1 MNFFSRKATKKNSF
15 FSRPCLEGLEIRL
28 VPAGEFLLHSNP
40 GATKRIFLDFDGHTT
55 TGTLWNAQGYGTTI
69 VTPAFDIDNNTSSFS
84 ATELAN
90 IREIWERVSEDYL
103 PFNVDV
109 TTQNPGI
116 EALRKVGSSDTQWGI
131 RAAIGGFSSILPI
144 DGPGAVGIAHRGSFS
159 ETFDDPCFIF
169 SKEYTSSY
177 SNAYANK

>member
-55 TGTLWNAQGYGTTI
+55 TGTAWNQSYGTTI
-69 VTPAFDIDNNTSSFS
+69 VTPAYDIDNNPSSFS
-84 ATELAN
+84 STELAN
-90 IREIWERVSEDYL
+90 IREIWERVSEDFL

-109 TTQNPGI
+109 TTEDPGI
-116 EALRKVGSSDTQWGI
+116 NALTKSNGTDTDWGY
-131 RAAIGGFSSILPI
+131 
-144 DGPGAVGIAHRGSFS
+144 V
-159 ETFDDPCFIF
+159 
-169 SKEYTSSY
+169 YV
-177 SNAYANK
+177 